1 MRFNVARHRF
11 GRRAALQEQDEPFY
25 RLEAVFIGDA
35 EAVEKARRRF
45 ETRQRLTVIGS

>member
-1 MRFNVARHRF
+1 MRPHRMRFNVARHRF

-35 EAVEKARRRF
+35 EAVERPGA
-45 ETRQRLTVIGS
+45 GSRSAKD

>member
-1 MRFNVARHRF
+1 MWLATALGGEPLCKNKTNRFT
-11 GRRAALQEQDEPFY
+11 GWKP
-25 RLEAVFIGDA
+25 VFIGDA